1 MPKVSA
7 ILPSLNVAAYIEKCL
22 NSVQNQTL
30 QDIEIICVDAG
41 STDGTAE
48 IIRAHAASDSRI
60 TYVISEKRSYGYQ
73 MNLGLSMA
81 SGEYIA
87 ILDTDDMIEPDMYEN
102 LYKTAVEQDAD
113 FVKADY
119 REFCEDEGELRFT
132 KYIKTAP
139 EGLYGGTV
147 EPAKEHRCFHVD
159 TTATWSGIY
168 KNEFLKENRI
178 CYNET
183 PGAAYQD
190 TGFWFQVYA
199 FAEKGYFLKK
209 PFYLYRRD
217 NPNSSVVRRGNAFA
231 ICDEFDFVLGKLE
244 GTGRWPL
251 VRDAFAYNFY
261 DRYKWNL
268 ERIAKEFHIEFLERM
283 KKDFDSL
290 QEKANLNFTGW
301 DSWEQEELQ
310 QIMRNPQAY
319 YNQTLQGR
327 KEFLDSLAAEER
339 IIIYGAGKFGKML
352 YRALENKNRV
362 RSFAVTGEADRGA
375 FVEDVPVKSLNQLS
389 EYGES
394 GMVIVA
400 VKSEKQKVEMVEYAK
415 TLGFQRVISIPR
427 GSFDFE

>member
-7 ILPSLNVAAYIEKCL
+7 ILPSLNVVAYIEKCL

-81 SGEYIA
+81 FGEYIA

-119 REFCEDEGELRFT
+119 REFCEEDGGLRFT
-132 KYIKTAP
+132 KYARIIADD
-139 EGLYGGTV
+139 LYERIV
-147 EPAKEHRCFHVD
+147 EPAREHRCFHAN

-168 KNEFLKENRI
+168 KNEFLKKNGV

-231 ICDEFDFVLGKLE
+231 ICDEFDFVLDKLE
-244 GTGRWPL
+244 GTQRWPL

-283 KKDFDSL
+283 QKDFCFL
-290 QEKANLNFTGW
+290 QEKAGWSFSYW
-301 DSWEQEELQ
+301 DSWEQEEVQ
-310 QIMRNPQAY
+310 QIMCSPRDY
-319 YNQTLQGR
+319 YNNTLQMR
-327 KEFLDSLAAEER
+327 KVFLGKLTAEET

-352 YRALENKNRV
+352 YRALENKERV
-362 RSFAVTGEADRGA
+362 CCFAVTDGSTAAKYMEN
-375 FVEDVPVKSLNQLS
+375 VPIKVISQLR
-389 EYGES
+389 EYTEKGT
-394 GMVIVA
+394 VIVA
-400 VKSEKQKVEMVEYAK
+400 VKSEKQKAEMVEVAK
-415 TLGFQRVISIPR
+415 AQGFRNVMAIPR